1 MVLCIL
7 HILLLVEW
15 YSMLGSL
22 SCVGELD
29 KLFIVLFSEG
39 STQNKQGHFT
49 SFLFWHLLKFSKFA
63 DKQYFVTIVVV
74 INKYFCA
81 LIASSLFYRAR
92 IR

>member
-1 MVLCIL
+1 
-7 HILLLVEW
+7 
-15 YSMLGSL
+15 MLGSL
-22 SCVGELD
+22 SSVGELG
-29 KLFIVLFSEG
+29 KLFIILFSEG

-49 SFLFWHLLKFSKFA
+49 SVLFWHLLKFSKFA

-81 LIASSLFYRAR
+81 LIASSLFYGAR